1 MPTQLCA
8 VAIQNLHPSYVEL
21 YDFSTET
28 PTHEGKKYR
37 KMESL
42 QERAKIGYKTENHDS
57 VLAWE
62 LYCRVRDGLQH
73 KDK

>member
-28 PTHEGKKYR
+28 PTHEGIKYR

-42 QERAKIGYKTENHDS
+42 QERAKIDYKTETV